1 MKEGLKQNCK
11 DWIVLKGN
19 KQRPNCVCDEC
30 NQTYINADQLN
41 EHIKE
46 NHFKYTY
53 NCNVGGEGFSQKKYL
68 QSQKEA

>member
-1 MKEGLKQNCK
+1 M
-11 DWIVLKGN
+11 
-19 KQRPNCVCDEC
+19 RNCVCDEC

-53 NCNVGGEGFSQKKYL
+53 NCNVGGEGFSQNKISTTTKRSIAAKRNSIIYV
-68 QSQKEA
+68 